1 MSYRE
6 LGELE
11 KSYDA
16 FEESLEFVEDAFVMN
31 NYAYFLATDKVDI
44 QRALELSSK
53 ANETKPDEPN
63 FLDTQALILYLLDRN
78 EEALVLIQRAQEIL
92 GPDSA
97 DAVFLEREGDILWE
111 LEEYDSAKA
120 KWNEAVEAGG
130 GKKRLNEKL
139 SKTTQ

>member
-1 MSYRE
+1 
-6 LGELE
+6 
-11 KSYDA
+11 
-16 FEESLEFVEDAFVMN
+16 MN
-31 NYAYFLATDKVDI
+31 NYAYFLATDRVDLP
-44 QRALELSSK
+44 RALELSTL
-53 ANETKPDEPN
+53 ANEAHPDEPN
-63 FLDTQALILYLLDRN
+63 FIDTQALILYLYDRN

-120 KWNEAVEAGG
+120 KWNAAVEAGG

-139 SKTTQ
+139 SKTTK